1 MRLSHIAAACILAG
15 VLCGGA
21 RGAHAGCFELV
32 GCPNRDAFA
41 DFDLSLLSC
50 KRLNFIRNS
59 VFAEK
64 GYCFQQTRYRR
75 MFGTYECRYD
85 KAVEVPLSVL
95 ERENIQKILHAEAEK
110 GCPKLP

>member
-1 MRLSHIAAACILAG
+1 MTVAL
-15 VLCGGA
+15 LCGGA
-21 RGAHAGCFELV
+21 PNAQAGCFELV
-32 GCPNRDAFA
+32 GCPDRDPFA
-41 DFDLSLLSC
+41 EFDLSLLSC

-75 MFGTYECRYD
+75 MFGRYECRYN
-85 KAVEVPLSVL
+85 KAVEVPLSTL

-110 GCPKLP
+110 GCPRIPGG